1 MNHVISVIS
10 RSDKGSTR
18 ASLSYRDQQGTVP
31 NTDQK
36 RYGGQFSTNMQLN
49 KYVSFDM
56 SANFTH
62 TQSDNLLQQGYSG
75 SNPMNQLIAWSGRQ
89 MNMQSLKDNWNQK
102 DAAGNYTYYN
112 WIDYYHM
119 NPYFNVYENTN
130 SYKRDRFFTK
140 SSLYY
145 QPFSWLKFEGRLGY
159 DGYNSQT
166 FEKHYIDRDEYSE
179 GSGFLQTTTSN
190 AELNLDFIASAN
202 KTFGDFNISAILGA
216 NYRDDSW

>member
-1 MNHVISVIS
+1 MNHVISVIP

-112 WIDYYHM
+112 WIDYYLM
-119 NPYFNVYENTN
+119 NTYFNVYENTN
-130 SYKRDRFFTK
+130 RK
-140 SSLYY
+140 
-145 QPFSWLKFEGRLGY
+145 G
-159 DGYNSQT
+159 
-166 FEKHYIDRDEYSE
+166 EKH
-179 GSGFLQTTTSN
+179 F
-190 AELNLDFIASAN
+190 
-202 KTFGDFNISAILGA
+202 
-216 NYRDDSW
+216 